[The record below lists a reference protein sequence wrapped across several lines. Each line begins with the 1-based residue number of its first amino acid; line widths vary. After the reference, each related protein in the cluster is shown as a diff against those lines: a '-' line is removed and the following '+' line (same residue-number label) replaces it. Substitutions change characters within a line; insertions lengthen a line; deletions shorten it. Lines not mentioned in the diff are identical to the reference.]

1 MRFNASRCEGRL
13 VKVAVGPVL
22 FGWPERRMHAFYR
35 EMAAM
40 PEVDIL
46 YLGEV
51 VCAKRNIS
59 GADGLL
65 DLAAELAGS
74 GKEIVLSTLAMPTTR
89 AELQDI
95 RTLVAGAASMGLT
108 IEAND
113 MAAVAIAAESG
124 TGFVAGPHLNIYN
137 RGTLSELVRLG
148 AGRAVLPLEMP
159 LHSIADV
166 IADVPVEVEYFA
178 HGKLPLTFSARCYA
192 ARAEGL
198 SKRNCQHVCFLHAD
212 GIRMRT
218 LEGDGFAT
226 INGIQVMSERPF
238 TVLNHVDALRGA
250 GVRVMRLSPQAEHM
264 HDVVEQFRAVIDAAV
279 PAENALKILAQ
290 GRSPEDVF
298 CNGYYFGRQ
307 GRLWVEG

>member
-1 MRFNASRCEGRL
+1 

-22 FGWPERRMHAFYR
+22 FGWPEKRMRAFYR
-35 EMAAM
+35 EMAVM
-40 PEVDIL
+40 PEVDII

-59 GADGLL
+59 GADWLL
-65 DLAAELAGS
+65 GLAAELTGS
-74 GKEIVLSTLAMPTTR
+74 GKEIVLSTLAMPTSGV
-89 AELQDI
+89 ELQSV
-95 RTLVAGAASMGLT
+95 RALVAGAASMGLSV
-108 IEAND
+108 EAND
-113 MAAVAIAAESG
+113 MAAVAIAAENDV
-124 TGFVAGPHLNIYN
+124 GFVAGPHLNIYN
-137 RGTLSELVRLG
+137 RGTLRELYRLG
-148 AGRAVLPLEMP
+148 ARRAVLPLEMP
-159 LHSIADV
+159 LRSIADV

-198 SKRNCQHVCFLHAD
+198 SKRNCQHICFLHAD

-238 TVLNHVDALRGA
+238 TVLNHADALRGA
-250 GVRVMRLSPQAEHM
+250 GVHVLRLSPQAEHM
-264 HDVVEQFRAVIDAAV
+264 HDVVTQFRAVIDAAV
-279 PAENALKILAQ
+279 PAGDALSVLAQ
-290 GRSPEDVF
+290 GRAPADVF

-307 GRLWVEG
+307 GRLWIEE